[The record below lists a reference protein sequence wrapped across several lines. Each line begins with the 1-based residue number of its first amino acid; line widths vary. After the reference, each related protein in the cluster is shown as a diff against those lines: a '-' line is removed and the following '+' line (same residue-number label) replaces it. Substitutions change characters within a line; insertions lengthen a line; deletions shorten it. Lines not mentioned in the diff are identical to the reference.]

1 MEEGCTREAKHF
13 YGAHLPLEGKKS
25 PRASRSPVTHKR
37 RYSMTK
43 AKREFAEKDSM
54 TDISLLF
61 NPFTSQLGDSQA
73 APKGDPAAYQTDQ

>member
-1 MEEGCTREAKHF
+1 MEEGCAREAKHF
-13 YGAHLPLEGKKS
+13 YGAPLPLEGKKS

-61 NPFTSQLGDSQA
+61 NPFTSQMGDSEA
-73 APKGDPAAYQTDQ
+73 APKGGSAAYKSDQ